1 MATVYGIG
9 LMEAS
14 GGWHFGEMAA
24 QSKAGWAAEV
34 ANVEFPPCHLSPSDM
49 RFYPDLE
56 QLPFAALDGEG
67 RVWGTLLSGGDGRPG
82 FMECPSE
89 EFLVINAALP
99 PGDPL
104 RACLR
109 EGKLFQGRRLSA
121 GVGVMLHN
129 GRRNKLEGN
138 VAAADGFDGKC
149 QKIVVA
155 VTKSMGNC
163 PKYVNVRHLAPVP
176 AAPKTVFSAWH
187 LPPGQPLPQP
197 ALDALAAAD
206 TVFLSTRFIHPS
218 DPRESRLGMNHRG
231 GPRGLVR
238 AAFDA
243 ATGRTQ
249 VYLPDFSGNRLLQS
263 LGNIEADG
271 AAGLTVP
278 IFALGR
284 PTGLLYLTGDARNAY
299 GAEAAALMP
308 NVKAVTVLTV
318 TGAVLIADALPLGP
332 SAADAADPAQ
342 PSPYNPPLRF
352 LAAERPPVA
361 MAAAAVAA
369 KLGGAAWHSPELATL
384 KFRLSRPV
392 TYAPGQFV
400 ILDCSQLFTLQYR
413 HMAAAGQE
421 RLLNDD
427 RVRSWT
433 LSGAPAWRPA
443 GGGGGEGSWAET
455 RDVQITIRRTEG
467 GTVTPL
473 LFALAAAGRPIAL
486 RLVGVSGEFVLPPR
500 SAPPPGLL
508 FVVGG
513 IGVTPL
519 ASNLRGLVAQ
529 GPDCQ
534 VADVHAIVAGRAEE
548 LPVLREII
556 AGAFAGVSPGGPPS
570 PLRVRVHMIS
580 STPAAMEAAPLP
592 EAAAAAVDG
601 GLLEFSYA
609 THRLSPDSLSGGA
622 GAALAIPDVA
632 SRWVYICGA
641 LPFEKVAR
649 AAAHAVGVPEDRVKS
664 DSFAF

>member
-1 MATVYGIG
+1 MLDVGV
-9 LMEAS
+9 MEAS
-14 GGWHFGEMAA
+14 GNWHFGEVTA
-24 QSKAGWAAEV
+24 QVKAGWAAEV
-34 ANVEFPPCHLSPSDM
+34 AHAHFPPCHLSPSDM

-67 RVWGTLLSGGDGRPG
+67 RVWGTLLAGADGRPG
-82 FMECPSE
+82 FMHCPSD
-89 EFLVINAALP
+89 EFVVIDVALP

-109 EGKLFQGRRLSA
+109 EGMLFQGRRLSA

-129 GRRNKLEGN
+129 RRRNKLEGN
-138 VAAADGFDGKC
+138 VAAAEGLDGKC
-149 QKIVVA
+149 QKITVA

-163 PKYVNVRHLAPVP
+163 PKYINVRHLSPVA
-176 AAPKTVFSAWH
+176 AAPKTVFSSWH
-187 LPPGQPLPQP
+187 LAPGERLPQA

-206 TVFLSTRFIHPS
+206 TTFLSTRFIHPR

-231 GPRGLVR
+231 GPRGFVR

-243 ATGRTQ
+243 ATGLNT
-249 VYLPDFSGNRLLQS
+249 VYLPDYSGNRLLQS

-271 AAGLTVP
+271 VAGLTVP
-278 IFALGR
+278 IFAPGR
-284 PTGLLYLTGDARNAY
+284 PTGLLYLTGDAANVY
-299 GAEAAALMP
+299 GADASALMP

-318 TGAVLIADALPLGP
+318 TGAVLIEDALPLGP
-332 SAADAADPAQ
+332 ADVVDPLQ

-369 KLGGAAWHSPELATL
+369 KFGGATWHSAELATL
-384 KFRLSRPV
+384 RFRLSRPV

-400 ILDCSQLFTLQYR
+400 ILDCSALFTLQYR
-413 HMAAAGQE
+413 HMAAAAGEE

-443 GGGGGEGSWAET
+443 GGSAGEGAWAET
-455 RDVQITIRRTEG
+455 RDVQITIRRKEG

-473 LFALAAAGRPIAL
+473 LFALAAEGRPIAL

-500 SAPPPGLL
+500 LDSAPPPKLL
-508 FVVGG
+508 FAVGG

-519 ASNLRGLVAQ
+519 VSHLRGLVAQ
-529 GPDCQ
+529 GADCQ
-534 VADVHAIVAGRAEE
+534 VADVHAVVAGRANE
-548 LPVLREII
+548 LAVLREIV
-556 AGAFAGVSPGGPPS
+556 AGAFAGYSAGGPPS

-580 STPAAMEAAPLP
+580 STPAPPMDAAALP
-592 EAAAAAVDG
+592 EPAAAAVADG
-601 GLLEFSYA
+601 VLAFSYA
-609 THRLSPDSLSGGA
+609 MHRLSPDSLSGGA
-622 GAALAIPDVA
+622 GAALAVPDVA

-641 LPFEKVAR
+641 LPFEKAAR